1 MIRLRRVHPGWIV
14 AGALGLLVAAA
25 LLSDQGVLKLRRLQG
40 EIESLHKDVQT
51 LEAENE
57 RLFRAIAELRHDPS
71 TIERLAREEL
81 GLVRPGE
88 RVLRFPRTPRAE
100 GTGGSPIPDAPM
112 PRHPEIHS
120 RGHDGVD

>member
-1 MIRLRRVHPGWIV
+1 V

-25 LLSDQGVLKLRRLQG
+25 LLGDQGVLKLRRLQG
-40 EIESLHKDVQT
+40 EIESLHNDVQT
-51 LEAENE
+51 LGADNE
-57 RLFRAIAELRHDPS
+57 RLSRAIAELRHDPS

-100 GTGGSPIPDAPM
+100 GTGGSPTPDASM
-112 PRHPEIHS
+112 PRHPEIRS